1 MDRRIVRRISPGGK
15 ATALLMNSSGEPVG
29 EPFKVDLCDISRG
42 GACFMVRITKRET
55 ARLLLGKGVCISY
68 LHPLLDSSHTIKQ
81 RGTIVAVSFHPFDD
95 CSVNVKFDT
104 LLTETLMEQLE
115 KLASPSHNFDLK
127 F

>member
-1 MDRRIVRRISPGGK
+1 
-15 ATALLMNSSGEPVG
+15 
-29 EPFKVDLCDISRG
+29 
-42 GACFMVRITKRET
+42 MVRITKRET